1 MIFFLSSI
9 IIWVSSLPSKLWWPL
24 WANESSVTDNSIA
37 HKGHYNFNGKEE
49 THIKIELKKK
59 FNLDIKRL
67 EIHKK
72 INTLL
77 SDEFKL
83 GLHSLQI
90 KII

>member
-1 MIFFLSSI
+1 MNRTKKIQEIMEKNFNEFI
-9 IIWVSSLPSKLWWPL
+9 I
-24 WANESSVTDNSIA
+24 SVTDDSLS
-37 HKGHYNFNGKEE
+37 HKGHNNFDGKEE
-49 THIKIELKKK
+49 THIIIELKKK

-77 SDEFKL
+77 SREFKI

-90 KII
+90 KIT

>member
-1 MIFFLSSI
+1 MNRTKRIKDIIEKNFNEFSI
-9 IIWVSSLPSKLWWPL
+9 L
-24 WANESSVTDNSIA
+24 VTDDSLA
-37 HKGHYNFNGKEE
+37 HKGHNNFDGKEE
-49 THIKIELKKK
+49 THIIIELKKK

-77 SDEFKL
+77 SEEFKT

-90 KII
+90 KIN

>member
-1 MIFFLSSI
+1 MNRTKRIKDIIEKNFNDFSI
-9 IIWVSSLPSKLWWPL
+9 SVIDDSL
-24 WANESSVTDNSIA
+24 A
-37 HKGHYNFNGKEE
+37 HKGHNNFDGKEE
-49 THIKIELKKK
+49 THIIIELKKK
-59 FNLDIKRL
+59 FNLDVNRL

-77 SDEFKL
+77 SEEFKT